1 MKQDEII
8 LQVKNPKNHEIGFVP
23 VKYIKDLNAA
33 IRNGLSKDV
42 VNMAE
47 IMMDHRIN
55 KIATTIASSPQTRIV
70 LIAGPSSSGK
80 TTFSKRLTLHLM
92 ANGKKPYPISLDDYF
107 LDRHRTPKDESGDYD
122 YESLYALDL
131 DLLQSHIRTLLGGG
145 EIELPH
151 YDFQSGESRKS
162 GCRLRLDDDMILLFE
177 GIHGLNPE
185 LTSQISDESKFRIYA
200 SVLAPIQ
207 INEDH
212 AISKTDS
219 RLVRR
224 ILRDYRYRGT
234 SPHATID
241 RWPSVRRGEDKWV
254 FPYQQYAD
262 VEFNSAT
269 FYEMSVLRN
278 KVLPILAEI
287 SADQPEHEVADRLR
301 RLLLQFTP
309 IEDVSVTP
317 PVSLLRE
324 FMGGSSFRY

>member
-1 MKQDEII
+1 MKRDEII
-8 LQVKNPKNHEIGFVP
+8 LQVKSPKTHEIEFIP

-33 IRNGLSKDV
+33 IRKGLTKDV

-55 KIATTIASSPQTRIV
+55 NIATTIASSSHTRVV

-107 LDRHRTPKDESGDYD
+107 VDRHITPRDESGDYD
-122 YESLYALDL
+122 YESLYALNL
-131 DLLQSHIRTLLGGG
+131 ELLQEHIRTLLNGG

-151 YDFQSGESRKS
+151 YDFQSGQSTRS
-162 GCRLRLDDDMILLFE
+162 GCRLHLDDDMILLFE

-185 LTSQISDESKFRIYA
+185 LTSQINDGNKFKIYA

-207 INEDH
+207 VNKDH
-212 AISKTDS
+212 AISRTDS
-219 RLVRR
+219 RLIRR

-234 SPHATID
+234 SPHDTID

-287 SADQPEHEVADRLR
+287 SADQPEHEVANRLR

-309 IEDVSVTP
+309 IEDVSLTP

-324 FMGGSSFRY
+324 FMGGSSFKY